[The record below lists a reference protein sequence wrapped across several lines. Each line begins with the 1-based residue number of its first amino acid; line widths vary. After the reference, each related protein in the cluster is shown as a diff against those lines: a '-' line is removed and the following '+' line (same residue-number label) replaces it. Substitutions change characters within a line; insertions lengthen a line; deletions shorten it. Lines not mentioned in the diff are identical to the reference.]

1 MSGRPRLS
9 VERLNELIQAFGE
22 HEKAALRAEK
32 RGAMRSA
39 LFDMLRRSLLGWQL
53 KYDYDPLFLR
63 EVAAVMSP
71 EEVGRRMKVPGSR
84 PYYLQLFLLLQDT
97 LGARQQRML
106 ELGLREGDPFP
117 EERLDDLLFVTDF
130 WERASRAY
138 RNDGLLLPDDAGG
151 TQPILDEDALGPVR
165 ALLQPVD
172 PEALTAARRLAATLE
187 AWCFVAHGE
196 QRDGI
201 FGHGPYPGEDGRVL
215 FFREFNDLRTTFLPW
230 VDGTTRNLYGNAVFA
245 YECRDVAVRCDM
257 FGGLVTDPLEF
268 ADRIERVAVLTQE
281 GGVVRRID
289 PGTWDAVRDAAS
301 ASTNE
306 IYFRI
311 VDWEPA
317 FRYEYGAHL
326 FANHVKAF
334 LDLAGLDADNRL
346 REAAHETIARR
357 GPAVGAGPEVPAA
370 MVHWGTTDG
379 SFIWPVVA

>member
-1 MSGRPRLS
+1 MSERPPMTI
-9 VERLNELIQAFGE
+9 ERLNEVIQAFGE

-53 KYDYDPLFLR
+53 KYDYDAAFMR
-63 EVAAVMSP
+63 EVAAVLSP

-138 RNDGLLLPDDAGG
+138 RNDGLLLPDEAGG
-151 TQPILDEDALGPVR
+151 TQPILDEEALGAVR

-172 PEALTAARRLAATLE
+172 RDALAAARRLAATLE

-201 FGHGPYPGEDGRVL
+201 FGHGPYPDENGRVL
-215 FFREFNDLRTTFLPW
+215 FLREFNDLRTTFLPW
-230 VDGTTRNLYGNAVFA
+230 VEGTTPNVHGNAVFA

-268 ADRIERVAVLTQE
+268 ADRVERFAVLTQE
-281 GGVVRRID
+281 GGVVRPIAAE
-289 PGTWDAVRDAAS
+289 TWPDVQDAAA

-306 IYFRI
+306 IYFRV

-317 FRYEYGAHL
+317 FRYEYGAYL
-326 FANHVKAF
+326 FANHVKPF
-334 LDLAGLDADNRL
+334 LDLAGIDADDRL
-346 REAAHETIARR
+346 REAARETIARR

-370 MVHWGTTDG
+370 MVHWGTTEG